1 MTDSKILALKYRPQE
16 FKDLIG
22 QEVMAQSI
30 TNAIKLGK
38 TPNAYLLT
46 GIRGVGK
53 TTTARLIAKALNC
66 LKSPD
71 KVVNCSSENFCG
83 SCIEIINTNHMD
95 ILEMDAASKTG
106 IDDVREL
113 IENAKYSPTNA
124 KFKIFIIDEVHMLS
138 KQAFNGLLKTL
149 EEPPP
154 RLKFILATTEVRKI
168 PVTILSRCQRFD
180 LKRVNLKQL
189 FLHLK
194 NIAKKENGIISDGA
208 LQVIARASEGSVRD
222 AISLLDR
229 ALISQNIHNKEI
241 QDQDIRQMLGLADRS
256 KLILLF
262 KEILSGNQ
270 IQAVNH
276 LKELIDNGLDA
287 KNFLN
292 DILEILY
299 LFNRRI
305 NLGPIEK
312 DLMISESEI
321 QLINEYSKN
330 LDSQDLGLFWQLTI
344 KTMDDLRIVG
354 NENLTLQMYVMQL
367 MHLKNV
373 DQKQELVSE
382 TYSNRESLKTKNFST
397 PNNNEQESEKNKN
410 VYKSQL
416 KNTIQVKTNLVKSP
430 ELKIESLK
438 SSAIKNFEDLIQI
451 ATKEKE
457 VELKYDLERNV
468 KLVNFTT
475 GKINISFNEKLNKN
489 FIKIL
494 TEKLLKWTG
503 ERWII
508 SLSKELGEETIYEKN
523 LTKKKNK
530 LSQEMKSEVVKDFF
544 AAFPGAKLTDVSED
558 DDA

>member
-1 MTDSKILALKYRPQE
+1 M
-16 FKDLIG
+16 
-22 QEVMAQSI
+22 
-30 TNAIKLGK
+30 
-38 TPNAYLLT
+38 
-46 GIRGVGK
+46 
-53 TTTARLIAKALNC
+53 
-66 LKSPD
+66 
-71 KVVNCSSENFCG
+71 
-83 SCIEIINTNHMD
+83 
-95 ILEMDAASKTG
+95 
-106 IDDVREL
+106 
-113 IENAKYSPTNA
+113 
-124 KFKIFIIDEVHMLS
+124 
-138 KQAFNGLLKTL
+138 
-149 EEPPP
+149 
-154 RLKFILATTEVRKI
+154 
-168 PVTILSRCQRFD
+168 
-180 LKRVNLKQL
+180 
-189 FLHLK
+189 
-194 NIAKKENGIISDGA
+194 
-208 LQVIARASEGSVRD
+208 RD

-523 LTKKKNK
+523 IMKKNHK
-530 LSQEMKSEVVKDFF
+530 LAEEVNSKTVKDFLT
-544 AAFPGAKLTDVSED
+544 AFPDAKLIDVSED
-558 DDA
+558 NDA

>member
-1 MTDSKILALKYRPQE
+1 
-16 FKDLIG
+16 
-22 QEVMAQSI
+22 
-30 TNAIKLGK
+30 
-38 TPNAYLLT
+38 
-46 GIRGVGK
+46 
-53 TTTARLIAKALNC
+53 
-66 LKSPD
+66 
-71 KVVNCSSENFCG
+71 
-83 SCIEIINTNHMD
+83 
-95 ILEMDAASKTG
+95 
-106 IDDVREL
+106 
-113 IENAKYSPTNA
+113 
-124 KFKIFIIDEVHMLS
+124 
-138 KQAFNGLLKTL
+138 
-149 EEPPP
+149 
-154 RLKFILATTEVRKI
+154 
-168 PVTILSRCQRFD
+168 
-180 LKRVNLKQL
+180 
-189 FLHLK
+189 
-194 NIAKKENGIISDGA
+194 
-208 LQVIARASEGSVRD
+208 
-222 AISLLDR
+222 
-229 ALISQNIHNKEI
+229 
-241 QDQDIRQMLGLADRS
+241 
-256 KLILLF
+256 
-262 KEILSGNQ
+262 
-270 IQAVNH
+270 
-276 LKELIDNGLDA
+276 
-287 KNFLN
+287 
-292 DILEILY
+292 
-299 LFNRRI
+299 
-305 NLGPIEK
+305 
-312 DLMISESEI
+312 
-321 QLINEYSKN
+321 
-330 LDSQDLGLFWQLTI
+330 
-344 KTMDDLRIVG
+344 
-354 NENLTLQMYVMQL
+354 MQL